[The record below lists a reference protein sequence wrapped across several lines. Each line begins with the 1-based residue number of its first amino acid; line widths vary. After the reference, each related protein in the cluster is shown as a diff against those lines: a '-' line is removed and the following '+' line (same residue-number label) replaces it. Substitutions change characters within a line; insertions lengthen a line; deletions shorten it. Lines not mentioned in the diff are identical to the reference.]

1 MVFEKVV
8 EILCEKLDCDPSEIT
23 PETKFADL
31 GIDSLDITELVM
43 TVEDEFGIE
52 LSVDPSISTVNALV
66 KKIEEKKNA

>member
-1 MVFEKVV
+1 MVYEKVV
-8 EILCEKLDCDPSEIT
+8 KILCEKIDCEASEIT

-52 LSVDPSISTVNALV
+52 LAVDPTINTVSALV
-66 KKIEEKKNA
+66 KKIEEKL